1 MSRSTLTQL
10 IEPGDL
16 VYVRGCYP
24 AFLVLEVHQG
34 QALVSDADAW
44 VKHRWVP
51 LDACH
56 LAENRD

>member
-1 MSRSTLTQL
+1 V
-10 IEPGDL
+10 ID
-16 VYVRGCYP
+16 VY
-24 AFLVLEVHQG
+24 QG